1 MTVSDILSQ
10 FPGIPAQLAV
20 LLRSAPNSMVI
31 AGGMDGVW
39 CGVMC
44 ADGALVLTLL
54 YKAVGS
60 IDATQF
66 HALCDGHRNV
76 FVLIVAR
83 DLTSNAMLVVVW
95 MDGT

>member
-1 MTVSDILSQ
+1 MSDILAEY
-10 FPGIPAQLAV
+10 PETTAQLAQ

-31 AGGMDGVW
+31 DGGMDGVW

-60 IDATQF
+60 IDGPQF